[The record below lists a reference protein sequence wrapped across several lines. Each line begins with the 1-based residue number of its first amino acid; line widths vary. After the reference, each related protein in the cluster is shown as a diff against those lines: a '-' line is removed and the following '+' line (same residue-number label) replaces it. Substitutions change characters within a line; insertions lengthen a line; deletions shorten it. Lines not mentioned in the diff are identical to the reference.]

1 MKEIKRNIFLPF
13 FLSKNAGAI
22 SIIIALVFTAWSST
36 GEVWYR
42 YILNFVIISVA
53 IILIGTNSIQGLTRS
68 FSYLYLYKYKGILK
82 AIIMISGTIFF
93 LFIAYFILRFVFDTL
108 LQHFL
113 FFSAYILLS
122 TIIAITDKH
131 FEMAIER
138 TRLLESTLPHNKPEE
153 VKWCK
158 TCKYFKKIKDYEE
171 KLFLSEEMI
180 NDFEIPCKILNKTK
194 RLWINYFW
202 TRKRERT
209 LYPKNC
215 QKWVKK

>member
-53 IILIGTNSIQGLTRS
+53 VILIGTNFIQGLTRG
-68 FSYLYLYKYKGILK
+68 FSYLYLYKYKGVLK
-82 AIIMISGTIFF
+82 VIIMISGTIFF

-113 FFSAYILLS
+113 FFLAYILLS
-122 TIIAITDKH
+122 TIIAITDKQ
-131 FEMAIER
+131 FGIAIER
-138 TRLLESTLPHNKPEE
+138 TRLLENTLSQTKPEE
-153 VKWCK
+153 IKWCK

-180 NDFEIPCKILNKTK
+180 NDSEIPCKILSETRGVWIDYFQTEKGK
-194 RLWINYFW
+194 RI
-202 TRKRERT
+202 